1 MEGKGEEGK
10 SGKAGNKGERRDRNE
25 GRYSDGVK
33 RVKGERR
40 GGKRGAG

>member
-10 SGKAGNKGERRDRNE
+10 SGKAGNKGEKRDRKE

-33 RVKGERR
+33 RVKGERNDSEEE
-40 GGKRGAG
+40 